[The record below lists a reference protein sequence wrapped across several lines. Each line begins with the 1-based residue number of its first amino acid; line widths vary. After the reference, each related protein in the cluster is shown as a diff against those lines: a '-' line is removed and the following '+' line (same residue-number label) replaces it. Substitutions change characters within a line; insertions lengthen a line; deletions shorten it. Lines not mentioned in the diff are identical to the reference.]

1 MEMEMELE
9 IVAEGGL
16 HMLFRTEERE
26 DVTTDSLVDYVE
38 AVNLHPFLLFAA
50 FMFWLY
56 VKNTP
61 FYQVLL
67 WVSLATTGL
76 YLCVCYIAFLFLN
89 GNIKWIRR
97 ELSLFRAVLED
108 AAGVTS
114 LNNQLKTKLQHL
126 ASTYSE
132 LDPRTAIAGLEFV
145 RLKKSEVAWLQRTD
159 SAVREAEDLVEAFEK
174 RGIEK
179 LLLSQTI
186 WTLFFSS
193 LHRRL
198 MEIEDFFQW
207 TGAVKY
213 VINGR
218 IVKKKALKINICRSV
233 EKSWSVIRNLLD
245 RPIEQHENKWV
256 ESILKVDTGESKSSL
271 LKKAR
276 ATITTLQPIKI
287 FGITEARNVELRL
300 ILLRPF
306 LELIKDFPLESKI
319 ERAWLKKVYELVAE
333 AKDLVAKANVVL
345 LNRCLEA
352 TEHQNRWLRVPDLLW
367 DWIARRKLKAGMSY
381 VDVGFTQ
388 LFEIKERYGFQF
400 IVRDS
405 PNQSYQNADSEGQ
418 ISSLVNNI
426 RYYLEGR
433 GLVELDW
440 VYEKLELLCDQLDDM
455 YKHLKDPSS
464 NVGINN
470 LREAPLKEIEN
481 IARSASESTK
491 SFSDKFEGASGR
503 NHQLWSI
510 MPAMRLF
517 SQKIDQMWSTKRAR
531 RQLSQD
537 IDQIKHHI
545 DLLERSLTAYK
556 IELRDESS
564 SVVGLEDDV
573 EAVISKLTADEA
585 NTEHQDCSSIRIG
598 IVSIIGM
605 EGVGKTTLAKKIYS
619 LRACIGHFDTCM
631 WINVPGNFDYKLSF
645 LEDVAKQILVC
656 LHRDGIILHENWIN
670 SEKHLWE
677 IVAEILE
684 KNTYF
689 LVLDNVSKEAWGT
702 LEIMLRP
709 KSDWS
714 KIVLTTRSV
723 DFASVDEQQRSC
735 GQSSRDGQRRY
746 ALHRLRLRT
755 KAESL
760 SLLKQMVN
768 ISREEERIA
777 QDIASSCWGLPLS
790 IVRGGYMTL
799 QQGGTAETA
808 SKVLDAV
815 KKLESS
821 FKKTNHRDLPPHL
834 NQFLQ
839 HFELLPRDFE
849 ISARRL
855 VTLWMSEGLVEHS
868 REENETLEQVAEER
882 LSDLIGRGVFQMVRR
897 KGSGKVKT
905 CRLPFK
911 TEPQCHEFKLD
922 LKGQQFEDVSRS
934 VLRLAHHFDKNGLSL
949 CLIRSESSSQDE
961 RLADGR
967 KLHHYDPKVNEDPIE
982 DIGCFLQRFIEKE
995 ENIEATYRISL
1006 DFTKLLSFFIFD
1018 PREGNEPGETIGN
1031 FLRKGIERGDFQKLR
1046 VLDLER
1052 AFRPELPNCIGKLKK
1067 LKYLGLRWTHLK
1079 SIPSSIGDLVDLET
1093 LDVKHTYLC
1102 ALPSSV
1108 RKLQNLRNLYLN
1120 RSNRCKFLCQPSDN
1134 FLKFQRQPSDSF
1146 LKTLQTLW
1154 GMCVYEDSPIEDCL
1168 DKLTNIR
1175 KLGMEL
1181 QLDVSEQTR
1190 ILSERISKL
1199 TQLQTLRLRSSAKT
1213 NEGPMLH
1220 LNESQMLNLKLSHL
1234 ENLTSIE
1241 LFGMPLNPALVQ
1253 QLPKKLTELTLSAS
1267 GLSEDAML
1275 ELGKLSSLK
1284 ILCFYSDSYK
1294 GKQMCCPKESFR
1306 QLRVLKLWKLKELKE
1321 LIVQERA
1328 LQNLRELET
1337 RACRE
1342 MEVPKGLENLEMLLE
1357 LKVTNMPDI
1366 FVRNIEKE
1374 KSLIWG
1380 NSSHSPSIIIQNG
1393 ESS

>member
-1 MEMEMELE
+1 MEMELE

-16 HMLFRTEERE
+16 NELFRTEEHE
-26 DVTTDSLVDYVE
+26 DVATDSLVDYVE
-38 AVNLHPFLLFAA
+38 DVNVHSFLLVAA
-50 FMFWLY
+50 VLFWMY

-67 WVSLATTGL
+67 CVSLATAAL

-97 ELSLFRAVLED
+97 ELGLFRAVLED
-108 AAGVTS
+108 ATGVTS
-114 LNNQLKTKLQHL
+114 LSNQLKAKLQHL
-126 ASTYSE
+126 ASRYSE
-132 LDPRTAIAGLEFV
+132 LDPSRAIAGLEFV
-145 RLKKSEVAWLQRTD
+145 RLKKSEVAWLQRND

-174 RGIEK
+174 RGIEE

-186 WTLFFSS
+186 WSLSFSS
-193 LHRRL
+193 LRRRL

-207 TGAVKY
+207 TGPVKY

-218 IVKKKALKINICRSV
+218 IAKKKALKINICRSV

-256 ESILKVDTGESKSSL
+256 ESILEVDTGELKSSL
-271 LKKAR
+271 LKRAR
-276 ATITTLQPIKI
+276 ATITTLRPIKI

-300 ILLRPF
+300 ILLCPF
-306 LELIKDFPLESKI
+306 MELIKDFPLESKI
-319 ERAWLKKVYELVAE
+319 ERAWLKEVYELVAE
-333 AKDLVAKANVVL
+333 ANELVAKANVVL

-352 TEHQNRWLRVPDLLW
+352 TEYQNRWLRVPDVLW
-367 DWIARRKLKAGMSY
+367 DWKARRKLKADMSY
-381 VDVGFTQ
+381 VDVGFAD
-388 LFEIKERYGFQF
+388 LFEVKERYGFQF

-405 PNQSYQNADSEGQ
+405 PNQSYQHADSEDQ

-481 IARSASESTK
+481 IAGSASKSTK
-491 SFSDKFEGASGR
+491 SFSKKFEGASEI
-503 NHQLWSI
+503 NDQLWSI
-510 MPAMRLF
+510 TRAGRQF
-517 SQKIDQMWSTKRAR
+517 SQKIAQMWSTKRAR

-585 NTEHQDCSSIRIG
+585 NTGHQDCSSIGIG

-619 LRACIGHFDTCM
+619 LRARIGHFDTCM

-645 LEDVAKQILVC
+645 LEDVAKQILVY
-656 LHRDGIILHENWIN
+656 LHRDGIILHEHWSN
-670 SEKHLWE
+670 SDKHLWE

-684 KNTYF
+684 MNKYF

-702 LEIMLRP
+702 LEIMLRA
-709 KSDWS
+709 KSDGS

-768 ISREEERIA
+768 VSRDEEDRIA
-777 QDIASSCWGLPLS
+777 QDIVSRCWGLPLS

-799 QQGGTAETA
+799 QQGGTAEIA

-855 VTLWMSEGLVEHS
+855 ITLWVSEGLVERS

-882 LSDLIGRGVFQMVRR
+882 LSELIGRGVFQTVRR
-897 KGSGKVKT
+897 KASGKVKT

-922 LKGQQFEDVSRS
+922 SQEQQFEDVSRS
-934 VLRLAHHFDKNGLSL
+934 VLRLAHHFGKNGLSL
-949 CLIRSESSSQDE
+949 CLIRSESSTHDE
-961 RLADGR
+961 RLADDR
-967 KLHHYDPKVNEDPIE
+967 ELHHYDPKVNEDPIE
-982 DIGCFLQRFIEKE
+982 DIGCFLQRFIEKA
-995 ENIEATYRISL
+995 ENIEASYRISL
-1006 DFTKLLSFFIFD
+1006 DFTKLQSFLIFD

-1031 FLRKGIERGDFQKLR
+1031 FLRKGIERDAFQNLR

-1079 SIPSSIGDLVDLET
+1079 SIPWTIGDLVDLET

-1108 RKLQNLRNLYLN
+1108 RKLKNLRNLYLN
-1120 RSNRCKFLCQPSDN
+1120 RSNRCKFL
-1134 FLKFQRQPSDSF
+1134 RQPSDSF
-1146 LKTLQTLW
+1146 LKFRRQPSYSFLENLQTLW

-1175 KLGMEL
+1175 KLGMEF

-1199 TQLQTLRLRSSAKT
+1199 TQLQTLRLRSTAKT
-1213 NEGPMLH
+1213 NEAQKL
-1220 LNESQMLNLKLSHL
+1220 LLRLSDLKNLS
-1234 ENLTSIE
+1234 SIE
-1241 LFGMPLNPALVQ
+1241 LFGMPLDPALVH

-1267 GLSEDAML
+1267 GLLEDPML
-1275 ELGKLSSLK
+1275 ELGKLSNLK

-1294 GKQMCCPKESFR
+1294 GKQMCCPEESFP
-1306 QLRVLKLWKLKELKE
+1306 QLRVLKLWKLKELEE
-1321 LIVQERA
+1321 LKVRKKA

-1337 RACRE
+1337 RTCLK
-1342 MEVPKGLENLEMLLE
+1342 MKVLKGLENLEMLLE
-1357 LKVTNMPDI
+1357 LKVTNMPYE
-1366 FVRNIEKE
+1366 FAMEIENE

-1380 NSSHSPSIIIQNG
+1380 NSSHSPSINIQKG